1 MCSLYMM
8 AVGGAHGGQ
17 PVDVPQRTL
26 SANDDVVNVRNKGPV
41 GLLLRTLRRNDCS
54 PYCSS

>member
-17 PVDVPQRTL
+17 PADVPQRTL
-26 SANDDVVNVRNKGPV
+26 SANDDVVSVRSTRPV
-41 GLLLRTLRRNDCS
+41 RRLLRTLRRNDCS